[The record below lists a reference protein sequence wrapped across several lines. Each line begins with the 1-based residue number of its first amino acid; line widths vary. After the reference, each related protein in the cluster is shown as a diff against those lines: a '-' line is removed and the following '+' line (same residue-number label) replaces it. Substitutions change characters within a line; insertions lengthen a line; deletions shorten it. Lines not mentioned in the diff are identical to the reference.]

1 MEYRKQPTVINGK
14 WQMSWINNDRVAH
27 RNMNIWERLRYFPRI
42 LLQEMA
48 GYKFPKY
55 K

>member
-1 MEYRKQPTVINGK
+1 MVKQPTVINGR
-14 WQMSWINNDRVAH
+14 WQMSWITSQGIAQRD
-27 RNMNIWERLRYFPRI
+27 MNIFEWIRYFPRI
-42 LLQEMA
+42 LLQEIT